1 MKSRDLMMLIVVLAL
16 GFAPAKL
23 WAAKP
28 EADATKTEKKE
39 GSTAGDARIKELQE
53 KFKQRYEKIRQFKQ
67 QGVVGETY
75 EGYLDFVKDKGN
87 AAQDVDD
94 ENADRK
100 ELYKLIAEKEGTTAE
115 KVAERN
121 AKRNFSKASAGEFL
135 KGADGKWQKKA

>member
-28 EADATKTEKKE
+28 EADTPKTEKKE